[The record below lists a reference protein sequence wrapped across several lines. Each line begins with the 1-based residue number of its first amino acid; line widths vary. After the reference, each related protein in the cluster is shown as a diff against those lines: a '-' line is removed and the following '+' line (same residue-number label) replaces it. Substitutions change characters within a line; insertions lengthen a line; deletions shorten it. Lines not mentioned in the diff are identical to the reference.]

1 MEEEW
6 VLADQEYALLVSFI
20 DEMCG
25 KEEKKEKEKREENKP
40 EALSLGTLEYLKKY
54 KIQY

>member
-6 VLADQEYALLVSFI
+6 ELADQEYASLVSFI

-25 KEEKKEKEKREENKP
+25 SGKKRDGEKRQENMT
-40 EALSLGTLEYLKKY
+40 EDLSLGTLEYLKKY
-54 KIQY
+54 KIQN